1 MTEITELQHLT
12 TERVLLARHK
22 SGRQKSLAKLQGSK
36 DTDDLDEKNWQWRSS
51 PVWSW
56 GDSGCQI
63 CISLFQMRVKQMC
76 VFCSRS
82 VLF

>member
-36 DTDDLDEKNWQWRSS
+36 DTADLDEKLAVEKLSCLELGRLRLPNLYFLVSNES
-51 PVWSW
+51 
-56 GDSGCQI
+56 
-63 CISLFQMRVKQMC
+63 
-76 VFCSRS
+76 
-82 VLF
+82 